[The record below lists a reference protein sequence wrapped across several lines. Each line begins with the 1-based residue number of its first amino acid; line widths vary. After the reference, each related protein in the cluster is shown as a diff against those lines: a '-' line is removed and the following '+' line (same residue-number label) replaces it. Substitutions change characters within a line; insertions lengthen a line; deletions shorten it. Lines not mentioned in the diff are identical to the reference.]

1 MSLLS
6 RIGDLITAI
15 GADVKDLQTQIDA
28 LGPSGVTTVFA
39 HLAADLPNST
49 NTPAVITGFTFTIP
63 AGKKMKLD
71 YQGLGYSAAT
81 TTGVCIGARISQPSG
96 ANGNAQGSVV
106 CEQSISSG
114 AAASALKSG
123 RDMNVAANANSLFE
137 LVGTAVSGT
146 GSSARHFGQI
156 GVMIENKATNADTTV
171 TIEFRSETNGTAV
184 NIMAHAMAV
193 GIIF

>member
-15 GADVKDLQTQIDA
+15 GADIKSLQTQIDA
-28 LGPSGVTTVFA
+28 LGPAGVSTVFA
-39 HLAADLPNST
+39 HLAADETNST
-49 NTPAVITGFTFTIP
+49 VTPQVITGFTFTIP
-63 AGKKMKLD
+63 AGKKLKLD
-71 YQGLGYSAAT
+71 YQGLGYSVAT
-81 TTGVCIGARISQPSG
+81 TTGVCVGARISQPTG

-106 CEQSISSG
+106 AEQAVSSG

-137 LVGTAVSGT
+137 IVGTAVSGT
-146 GSSARHFGQI
+146 GAIARHFCQI
-156 GVMIENKATNADTTV
+156 GVMIENKATNASTTV
-171 TIEFRSETNGTAV
+171 TIEFRSEVAASAV
-184 NIMAHAMAV
+184 SIMAHAMAT